1 MLIVRNVKLN
11 TDTLAPARPTGLAA
25 TPSSSSIALKWS
37 SNTESNL
44 AGFLVYRSTSST
56 GTFTRLTSNFAEHR
70 RLQRHHR
77 PGRHYY
83 RVSALDRCGN
93 ESRYASITTART

>member
-56 GTFTRLTSNFAEHR
+56 GTFTRLTTPPPRPALLPRFRPGQVWQRIAIREH
-70 RLQRHHR
+70 HHR
-77 PGRHYY
+77 AHLTKNLHTP
-83 RVSALDRCGN
+83 
-93 ESRYASITTART
+93 